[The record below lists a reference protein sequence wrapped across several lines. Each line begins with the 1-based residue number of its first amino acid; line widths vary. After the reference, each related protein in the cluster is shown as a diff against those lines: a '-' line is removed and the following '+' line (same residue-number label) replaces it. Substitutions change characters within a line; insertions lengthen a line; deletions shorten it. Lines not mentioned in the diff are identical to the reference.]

1 MKFGIVQTECFNAI
15 GGSYSIV
22 TDRELYDSQI
32 TATDA
37 EAVLLKSYFESRGE
51 TIYRGNVA
59 SNRLAAAKEF
69 RLYPSGKVIQ
79 LNLVYPKPEKNEL
92 RLYLASR
99 RGFMPK
105 KGQVWFLFV
114 SNANALWIGAM
125 DEHEWRQLNAAQRNI
140 AGPIVLDANVER
152 AIEDT
157 RATGQPNAR
166 RRRNVDVIDR
176 RLRLSKY
183 KCECDR
189 AHPLFISRATGCPFL
204 EVHHII
210 PFQYSQHFKSYN
222 LDSLDNLCCLCP
234 SCHSIVHHGEESL
247 ARNVLQR
254 LYRRRSIGLHFKL
267 SEEELYR
274 LYSVEEIV
282 RI

>member
-22 TDRELYDSQI
+22 TDREIYDSQI

-51 TIYRGNVA
+51 TIYRGNVN

-69 RLYPSGKVIQ
+69 RLYPSGEVIR

-92 RLYLASR
+92 RLYIASR

-114 SNANALWIGAM
+114 STANVLWIGAM
-125 DEHEWRQLNAAQRNI
+125 DEHVWRQLNATQRNN
-140 AGPIVLDANVER
+140 AGPIVPTAEPLNV
-152 AIEDT
+152 
-157 RATGQPNAR
+157 R
-166 RRRNVDVIDR
+166 RRRNVDVIER

-189 AHPLFISRATGCPFL
+189 DHPLFISRATGCPFL

-210 PFQYSQHFKSYN
+210 PFQFSQHFKSYN

-234 SCHSIVHHGEESL
+234 SCHSVVHHGEESL
-247 ARNVLQR
+247 ARDVLQR
-254 LYRRRSIGLHFKL
+254 LYRKRSIGLHFKL